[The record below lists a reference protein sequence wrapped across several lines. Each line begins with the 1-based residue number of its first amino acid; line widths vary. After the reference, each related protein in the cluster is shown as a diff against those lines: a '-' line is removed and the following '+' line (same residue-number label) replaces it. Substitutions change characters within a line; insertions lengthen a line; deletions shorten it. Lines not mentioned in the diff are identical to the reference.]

1 MQSFT
6 MKTTTLAAIV
16 LLFGAG
22 ACAPAPE
29 ADPVT
34 GDSGADGQA
43 AGIQEAGDEG
53 AMDNDANTG
62 DEGLAAD
69 VGATME
75 APAEMPVMP
84 VVGET
89 VTTDSGLQYEDV
101 VVGTGAE
108 ATAGKHVAVHYS
120 GFLEDGSMFDS
131 SVMRGEPLGFDLG
144 ARQVVQGWDEGIA
157 GMLEGGRRTLIIP
170 SDLGYGD
177 AGRGMIPGGA
187 TMIFDVELVQVLE

>member
-1 MQSFT
+1 MHSST
-6 MKTTTLAAIV
+6 MKTTTFAAIL

-22 ACAPAPE
+22 ACAPAPDE
-29 ADPVT
+29 APVT
-34 GDSGADGQA
+34 GDSGADEQA

-53 AMDNDANTG
+53 AVDSAATPG

-75 APAEMPVMP
+75 APAEQPVMP
-84 VVGET
+84 VIGET
-89 VTTDSGLQYEDV
+89 VTTESGLQYEDV
-101 VVGTGAE
+101 VIGTGAE

-120 GFLEDGSMFDS
+120 GFLEDGTMFDS
-131 SVMRGEPLGFDLG
+131 SVKRGEPFGFNLGTG
-144 ARQVVQGWDEGIA
+144 QVVQGWDEGVA
-157 GMLEGGRRTLIIP
+157 GMLEGGRRTLIVP

-187 TMIFDVELVQVLE
+187 TMIFDVELVQVLQ